1 MVTKRGL
8 HSDLAIPPGEYLVEV
23 IEELGITQAEVAR
36 RMGRPIQAINEI
48 ALGKKA
54 ITSETALQLEKVTGV
69 PAHIWTGLENEYR
82 LVLARNEDEERL
94 RVDATQVDPET
105 FRAMSKLGWVPASRR
120 ANEKARELCRFFGVA
135 SLAYVK
141 DAKLAGYAFRIA
153 NRDAASSLALAAWLR
168 KAELDSHAVTAQP
181 FNANQLRLTLAE
193 LRALTRMPPSKWL
206 PAAKEL
212 LAASGVVLVVLPHL
226 PKTYANGATF
236 WLSAEKAVS
245 VLSPTGYLGG
255 HLLVHPVPR
264 VGACHF
270 AWPQD
275 SAHFTRQG

>member
-141 DAKLAGYAFRIA
+141 DAKLAGL
-153 NRDAASSLALAAWLR
+153 SLIHIS
-168 KAELDSHAVTAQP
+168 EP
-181 FNANQLRLTLAE
+181 
-193 LRALTRMPPSKWL
+193 TR
-206 PAAKEL
+206 
-212 LAASGVVLVVLPHL
+212 
-226 PKTYANGATF
+226 
-236 WLSAEKAVS
+236 
-245 VLSPTGYLGG
+245 
-255 HLLVHPVPR
+255 R
-264 VGACHF
+264 
-270 AWPQD
+270 
-275 SAHFTRQG
+275 